1 MERIGRV
8 WLNIF
13 QFGNGKDEG
22 LAQGGLT
29 VFERHS
35 GGHRLVGN
43 GEGLTD
49 AVDAFDIDPLNLPI
63 VGAVGVVVVLGD
75 LDRLEQASHA
85 TIGKHNILVSVNYG
99 ILFGVIIIHGRKEW

>member
-8 WLNIF
+8 WLDIF
-13 QFGNGKDEG
+13 QFGNGKYKG

-49 AVDAFDIDPLNLPI
+49 AVNAFDIDPLDLTI
-63 VGAVGVVVVLGD
+63 VGAIGVVVVFGN
-75 LDRLEQASHA
+75 LDRLEQTSHA
-85 TIGKHNILVSVNYG
+85 SIWKHDIFVSVNHG
-99 ILFGVIIIHGRKEW
+99 ILFGIVVIHGRKE